1 MTSGNVLYSLS
12 PKNRKNGFCSCHLQ
26 VEPGI
31 HNFQYFRSSGGYVD
45 FFKKCG
51 VPIED
56 RINSFYG
63 DCIILIIHLH
73 TINMI
78 ALSLQKKKRKLPTQ
92 VICAFF
98 HVIWLPLLLHVSTK
112 KTCYH
117 LMFLN

>member
-1 MTSGNVLYSLS
+1 MS
-12 PKNRKNGFCSCHLQ
+12 PQKRKNGFCSCHLQ

-51 VPIED
+51 GPIED
-56 RINSFYG
+56 RINFFYG

-78 ALSLQKKKRKLPTQ
+78 ALSLQKKKENCQRKLYVLFSCNVASFIVTR
-92 VICAFF
+92 IIKENMLSFIFF
-98 HVIWLPLLLHVSTK
+98 KLV
-112 KTCYH
+112 
-117 LMFLN
+117 M